1 MILFDVPYYNVKVK
15 SYSTLSFSLF
25 FFLVSH
31 NYTTTTTSK
40 HAATHNI
47 IIENRLFLPTTK
59 DRILRSVYSEYN
71 ISECNIRVAA
81 AHRRCFRMFSWR
93 VLAIYW
99 HLINEFCA
107 DLHKEHIL
115 LEAVCVPYCTYLIFS
130 SKHFIR
136 M

>member
-25 FFLVSH
+25 LFLVSH
-31 NYTTTTTSK
+31 NYTTTTRSK
-40 HAATHNI
+40 HAATHYII

-59 DRILRSVYSEYN
+59 DRILRSVYSEYY

-115 LEAVCVPYCTYLIFS
+115 LEAVFVPYCTYLIFL
-130 SKHFIR
+130 KLTFY
-136 M
+136 